1 MFKNLLA
8 DPLARGPDID
18 NPRCTVIRWSIIQ
31 KKPFLQ
37 QIYEEWYS
45 AISALLLLPQN
56 PVLELESGGGFLS
69 DYIPGLITSEVCYYQ
84 HVGVILNGSSLPL
97 QKNR

>member
-18 NPRCTVIRWSIIQ
+18 NPRCTEIRWSIIQ

-37 QIYEEWYS
+37 QIHEPFRFPWAPEF
-45 AISALLLLPQN
+45 
-56 PVLELESGGGFLS
+56 EKHRE
-69 DYIPGLITSEVCYYQ
+69 T
-84 HVGVILNGSSLPL
+84 
-97 QKNR
+97 